1 MNIELDTVL
10 ASQGGVLPG
19 RMVSLKPPIPN
30 VSATQLLLFNL
41 VFRDLELTNAAD
53 TLLPTM
59 HYLTSGGI
67 GRSRSSLLSRIDT
80 SDAAPG
86 QDVFA
91 LTSPYEL
98 ESLRTEGRRL
108 SSLSTQESLD
118 TRRLQQL
125 RDLNFSRISLK
136 ELRKI
141 ELANIEAPKTNLL
154 SSLSTQSSTLP
165 EKPLPSTFL
174 MQLEDKIE
182 TSLLTSGPR
191 IRNHA
196 SEALRQDFLTLDI
209 QSQLEPAFISNNLQG
224 IVPRAASS
232 ATTTN
237 YITLAPSLLSGTT
250 TAAVTDV
257 FISWTIDGIDAL
269 IRSTSGRPIWTTFL
283 IITTLAILFLIS
295 VLIVE
300 VTDFLW
306 TFARS
311 GLSWLRSNC
320 SWWRRQRAIRLSGA
334 ERRLIAVPT
343 ADSDEKRVGKSYVEF
358 CEVELC

>member
-67 GRSRSSLLSRIDT
+67 GRSRS
-80 SDAAPG
+80 
-86 QDVFA
+86 
-91 LTSPYEL
+91 
-98 ESLRTEGRRL
+98 
-108 SSLSTQESLD
+108 
-118 TRRLQQL
+118 
-125 RDLNFSRISLK
+125 
-136 ELRKI
+136 
-141 ELANIEAPKTNLL
+141 ELADIEAPKTNLL

>member
-1 MNIELDTVL
+1 M
-10 ASQGGVLPG
+10 
-19 RMVSLKPPIPN
+19 RPI
-30 VSATQLLLFNL
+30 ALLLPSLILRQF
-41 VFRDLELTNAAD
+41 
-53 TLLPTM
+53 TLCATALPFAQ
-59 HYLTSGGI
+59 
-67 GRSRSSLLSRIDT
+67 SLLSRIDT

-141 ELANIEAPKTNLL
+141 VLWLQEIWPSAEGLIQCLQELADIETPKTNLL
-154 SSLSTQSSTLP
+154 SSLSTKSSTLP

-196 SEALRQDFLTLDI
+196 SEAR
-209 QSQLEPAFISNNLQG
+209 
-224 IVPRAASS
+224 
-232 ATTTN
+232 
-237 YITLAPSLLSGTT
+237 
-250 TAAVTDV
+250 
-257 FISWTIDGIDAL
+257 
-269 IRSTSGRPIWTTFL
+269 
-283 IITTLAILFLIS
+283 
-295 VLIVE
+295 
-300 VTDFLW
+300 
-306 TFARS
+306 
-311 GLSWLRSNC
+311 
-320 SWWRRQRAIRLSGA
+320 
-334 ERRLIAVPT
+334 
-343 ADSDEKRVGKSYVEF
+343 
-358 CEVELC
+358 